1 MVVTRSASRSQR
13 GTPTTQPSP
22 PPATPSANTTSS
34 PTAIDADQKARTLAH
49 MNKDHQEDMAAILQ
63 HHARLSGPDA
73 ANPEMLDLG
82 LASMTI
88 RSASGVHTVAI
99 APPMDTWND
108 RRVRLADMSNEARGA
123 LGWDSPGHAPSSSPS
138 SAAAA
143 GSTPAEIPFHWP
155 RGADWVSFAG
165 LMLYWS
171 SCVLVY
177 GGFVTPGSA
186 SWQVLDLVR
195 FPYGPVGYIWLVRK
209 IFALVVAIHVVEA
222 FWLDRSRLAPGGLR
236 RGSKVWWLWVG
247 AAFFE
252 GLPAYKRWDRLVVGK
267 GSRKSE

>member
-1 MVVTRSASRSQR
+1 
-13 GTPTTQPSP
+13 
-22 PPATPSANTTSS
+22 
-34 PTAIDADQKARTLAH
+34 

-63 HHARLSGPDA
+63 HHARLSATEA
-73 ANPEMLDLG
+73 ANPEMLDLD
-82 LASMTI
+82 LASMMI

-99 APPMDTWND
+99 APPMDTWDD
-108 RRVRLADMSNEARGA
+108 RRARLADISNKARGA
-123 LGWDSPGHAPSSSPS
+123 LGWEASGHAPSSSSSS

-143 GSTPAEIPFHWP
+143 GGPPAEIPFHWP

-165 LMLYWS
+165 LALYWS

-186 SWQVLDLVR
+186 AWQVLDLVR

-209 IFALVVAIHVVEA
+209 IFALVLAIHVVEA

-236 RGSKVWWLWVG
+236 RGGKVWWLWVG

-252 GLPAYKRWDRLVVGK
+252 GLPAYRRWDRLVVGK
-267 GSRKSE
+267 GSKKSE